1 MPRHRN
7 VTRLEEISLSS
18 IVQSCSLACTRLEQ
32 EDGLSGTAVEDP
44 ANTPDIA
51 PVSSNS
57 QVSLV
62 CVINLYRLEP
72 CYKLLNWES
81 LSHITIFILI
91 GLIHA
96 VCLCPTYKNTGNTST
111 TNH

>member
-7 VTRLEEISLSS
+7 VIRLEEISLSS

-32 EDGLSGTAVEDP
+32 EHGLSGSAVEDP

-62 CVINLYRLEP
+62 CVIKLYRLELLQDYKILN
-72 CYKLLNWES
+72 YKLLD
-81 LSHITIFILI
+81 HITIFI
-91 GLIHA
+91 
-96 VCLCPTYKNTGNTST
+96 S
-111 TNH
+111 

>member
-32 EDGLSGTAVEDP
+32 EHGLSGTAVEDP

-62 CVINLYRLEP
+62 SVFKLYMLEP
-72 CYKLLNWES
+72 CITRYFNHELLN
-81 LSHITIFILI
+81 HIAIFI
-91 GLIHA
+91 
-96 VCLCPTYKNTGNTST
+96 S
-111 TNH
+111 

>member
-32 EDGLSGTAVEDP
+32 EHGLSGTAVEDP

-62 CVINLYRLEP
+62 CVIKLYMLELLQD
-72 CYKLLNWES
+72 YKILNHELLN
-81 LSHITIFILI
+81 HIAIFI
-91 GLIHA
+91 
-96 VCLCPTYKNTGNTST
+96 S
-111 TNH
+111 

>member
-32 EDGLSGTAVEDP
+32 EHGLSGTAVEDP

-62 CVINLYRLEP
+62 CVIKLYILLLQD
-72 CYKLLNWES
+72 YKILNHELLN
-81 LSHITIFILI
+81 HIAIFI
-91 GLIHA
+91 
-96 VCLCPTYKNTGNTST
+96 S
-111 TNH
+111 

>member
-7 VTRLEEISLSS
+7 VTRLEEISLSN

-32 EDGLSGTAVEDP
+32 EHGLSGTAVEDP

-62 CVINLYRLEP
+62 CVIKLYMLELLQD
-72 CYKLLNWES
+72 YKILNHELLN
-81 LSHITIFILI
+81 HIAIFI
-91 GLIHA
+91 
-96 VCLCPTYKNTGNTST
+96 S
-111 TNH
+111 

>member
-32 EDGLSGTAVEDP
+32 EHGLSGTAVEDP

-62 CVINLYRLEP
+62 CVIKLYILEP
-72 CYKLLNWES
+72 F
-81 LSHITIFILI
+81 ITRLQD
-91 GLIHA
+91 
-96 VCLCPTYKNTGNTST
+96 T
-111 TNH
+111 

>member
-32 EDGLSGTAVEDP
+32 EHGLSGTAVEDP

-62 CVINLYRLEP
+62 CVIKLYMLELLQD
-72 CYKLLNWES
+72 YKILNHE
-81 LSHITIFILI
+81 LVNHIAIFI
-91 GLIHA
+91 
-96 VCLCPTYKNTGNTST
+96 S
-111 TNH
+111 

>member
-62 CVINLYRLEP
+62 CVITLYRL
-72 CYKLLNWES
+72 YKLPNWES
-81 LSHITIFILI
+81 LNHITIFILI
-91 GLIHA
+91 GLLHA

>member
-62 CVINLYRLEP
+62 CVITLYKIISYLIGNRL
-72 CYKLLNWES
+72 
-81 LSHITIFILI
+81 TILQFSILI
-91 GLIHA
+91 GLLHA

>member
-62 CVINLYRLEP
+62 CVITLYRL
-72 CYKLLNWES
+72 YKLLNWES
-81 LSHITIFILI
+81 LNHITIFISI
-91 GLIHA
+91 GLLHA

>member
-62 CVINLYRLEP
+62 CAITLYIISYVIGNHL
-72 CYKLLNWES
+72 
-81 LSHITIFILI
+81 TILQF
-91 GLIHA
+91 
-96 VCLCPTYKNTGNTST
+96 SF
-111 TNH
+111 

>member
-62 CVINLYRLEP
+62 YLLLFIGLLQD
-72 CYKLLNWES
+72 YKLLNWES
-81 LSHITIFILI
+81 LNHITIFILI
-91 GLIHA
+91 GLLHA

>member
-32 EDGLSGTAVEDP
+32 EHGLSGTAVEDP

-62 CVINLYRLEP
+62 CVIKPYMLELLQD
-72 CYKLLNWES
+72 YKILNHELLN
-81 LSHITIFILI
+81 HIAIFI
-91 GLIHA
+91 
-96 VCLCPTYKNTGNTST
+96 S
-111 TNH
+111 

>member
-62 CVINLYRLEP
+62 CVITLYRLLAA
-72 CYKLLNWES
+72 KN
-81 LSHITIFILI
+81 FISYLI
-91 GLIHA
+91 G
-96 VCLCPTYKNTGNTST
+96 
-111 TNH
+111 NHLTILQFSF

>member
-32 EDGLSGTAVEDP
+32 EHGLSGTAVEDP
-44 ANTPDIA
+44 TNTPDIA
-51 PVSSNS
+51 PVSSNN
-57 QVSLV
+57 QVS

-72 CYKLLNWES
+72 CNF
-81 LSHITIFILI
+81 ITRLQD
-91 GLIHA
+91 
-96 VCLCPTYKNTGNTST
+96 T
-111 TNH
+111 

>member
-32 EDGLSGTAVEDP
+32 EHGLSGTAVEDP

-51 PVSSNS
+51 PVSSNN

-62 CVINLYRLEP
+62 CVIKLYMLE
-72 CYKLLNWES
+72 YKILNHE
-81 LSHITIFILI
+81 LVNHIAIFI
-91 GLIHA
+91 
-96 VCLCPTYKNTGNTST
+96 S
-111 TNH
+111 

>member
-32 EDGLSGTAVEDP
+32 EHGLSGTAVEDP
-44 ANTPDIA
+44 TNTPDIA

-62 CVINLYRLEP
+62 CVMIRALQLLLQD
-72 CYKLLNWES
+72 YKILNHELLN
-81 LSHITIFILI
+81 HITIFI
-91 GLIHA
+91 
-96 VCLCPTYKNTGNTST
+96 S
-111 TNH
+111 

>member
-62 CVINLYRLEP
+62 CVITLYRL
-72 CYKLLNWES
+72 YKLLNWES
-81 LSHITIFILI
+81 LNHITIFNFDRPPSCGMSLSY
-91 GLIHA
+91 LQEHWKHFYHKP
-96 VCLCPTYKNTGNTST
+96 LS
-111 TNH
+111 

>member
-1 MPRHRN
+1 MPRHRT

-62 CVINLYRLEP
+62 CVITLYRL
-72 CYKLLNWES
+72 YKLLNWES
-81 LSHITIFILI
+81 LNHITIFISI
-91 GLIHA
+91 GLLHA

>member
-32 EDGLSGTAVEDP
+32 EHGLSGTAVEDP

-51 PVSSNS
+51 PVSSNN

-62 CVINLYRLEP
+62 CVIKLYMLELLQD
-72 CYKLLNWES
+72 CKILNHELLN
-81 LSHITIFILI
+81 HIAIFI
-91 GLIHA
+91 
-96 VCLCPTYKNTGNTST
+96 S
-111 TNH
+111 

>member
-62 CVINLYRLEP
+62 CVITLYIISYVIGNHL
-72 CYKLLNWES
+72 
-81 LSHITIFILI
+81 TILQF
-91 GLIHA
+91 
-96 VCLCPTYKNTGNTST
+96 SF
-111 TNH
+111 